1 MTLKRYVNCMEV
13 QEDFSALLDNEL
25 TLEERERIEGHL
37 SECAE
42 CLRELDALKQVD
54 VAYSAL
60 STVKAPEDFEEGVRQ
75 AIRPRTLRFPALGG
89 ARSMRWMR
97 PAAAMAALL
106 LVMFGAIFALQPSKL
121 GLPETERFQLA
132 DSLEED
138 MPALGAE
145 IGATSPIASKPA
157 ETPAFDLKDEGLELE
172 EASSEAAADDKRDV
186 QLVDLDNARE
196 VFVRQ
201 RLDAPEEKEG
211 AKGVFRGQTNA
222 PQRKA
227 ESSLEAAGGLG
238 DSGAAVSERR
248 RVAKAA
254 APSSDGPGAPAQKPK
269 SLSNSLDDF
278 ALPERGIELQ
288 SADAAQ
294 VMTPS
299 EALRQRAEVI
309 GQPPFNEERADV
321 ELRKRVLSEQR
332 ENYFRGRAGDVE
344 QILPKSFEDLL
355 ERDLDRM
362 APVKTVP
369 VRSYNVGADGIWV
382 EVGYDGEPTTILKR
396 GSKELEA
403 LLELDPDVK
412 KVAQRPAR
420 TIFQAGGRWYTLEA
434 EEEE

>member
-13 QEDFSALLDNEL
+13 QEDFSALLDDEL
-25 TLEERERIEGHL
+25 TFEERERIEAHL

-60 STVKAPEDFEEGVRQ
+60 STVKAPEDFEEGVRR

-121 GLPETERFQLA
+121 GPPETDRIQLA

-138 MPALGAE
+138 RPTLEAE
-145 IGATSPIASKPA
+145 IGASSPIASKPVA
-157 ETPAFDLKDEGLELE
+157 TPEFDLKNEALELE
-172 EASSEAAADDKRDV
+172 EALSEAAADDKRDV

-196 VFVRQ
+196 ALVRQ
-201 RLDAPEEKEG
+201 RLDAPEENESAEG
-211 AKGVFRGQTNA
+211 IFRAQTNA

-238 DSGAAVSERR
+238 DSGAAVSERG

-254 APSSDGPGAPAQKPK
+254 APSSDGLRAPAQKPK

-288 SADAAQ
+288 SADAVQ
-294 VMTPS
+294 VVTLS
-299 EALRQRAEVI
+299 EALQQRAEVI
-309 GQPPFNEERADV
+309 GQPPFNEEPADV
-321 ELRKRVLSEQR
+321 ELRKTVLSEQR
-332 ENYFRGRAGDVE
+332 ANYFRGRVGDVVR
-344 QILPKSFEDLL
+344 ILPESFENLL

-362 APVKTVP
+362 TPVKTVR

-382 EVGYDGEPTTILKR
+382 EVGYDGEPTTLLKR

-412 KVAQRPAR
+412 KIAQRPAR
-420 TIFQAGGRWYTLEA
+420 TIFQAGGQWYTLEG